1 MIILVV
7 IIVIV
12 KASGDCLS
20 QQCTLYTSPQLASTV
35 TCLTYIAFPSVSWL
49 SFTMLRRPRVVSV
62 EYNSNFPIA
71 ASLAMPPVSESPLDN
86 SWNQFDLYYG
96 STAGSI
102 KLMAE
107 EAGYA
112 VVHFVGVHD
121 MILVRQDLLGGDC
134 APPYARFSRRVA
146 AMHTCIIDETRRGKW
161 VEYGTYLRTGG
172 DLAQSRLAAL
182 QQVLPMTGVDAGP
195 RSSPACLG
203 LV

>member
-1 MIILVV
+1 
-7 IIVIV
+7 
-12 KASGDCLS
+12 
-20 QQCTLYTSPQLASTV
+20 
-35 TCLTYIAFPSVSWL
+35 
-49 SFTMLRRPRVVSV
+49 MLHVLCRPRVVSV

-71 ASLAMPPVSESPLDN
+71 ASLAMPPVSQSPLDN

-102 KLMAE
+102 KAMAE

-121 MILVRQDLLGGDC
+121 MILVRRDLLGDDC
-134 APPYARFSRRVA
+134 EPPFARFSKRVGTLQ
-146 AMHTCIIDETRRGKW
+146 TCIIDETRRGKW

-172 DLAQSRLAAL
+172 DLEQSRLAAL
-182 QQVLPMTGVDAGP
+182 HQVLPMMGVDSGP